1 MLLID
6 ICHYNYKKHIVMLKV
21 IVCVEANLFIMLHN
35 DFEKY
40 QM

>member
-1 MLLID
+1 MLLIE
-6 ICHYNYKKHIVMLKV
+6 ISHYNYKKHIFMLKV
-21 IVCVEANLFIMLHN
+21 IVCVEANLFIILHN